1 MSVSKV
7 LNGLRIESGV
17 IFAGNIISVTKN
29 YDIFALINV
38 KQTLLIVFWIAR
50 LIQIASVNAWDRIQN
65 ALKVKLTY

>member
-38 KQTLLIVFWIAR
+38 KQTLLIVF
-50 LIQIASVNAWDRIQN
+50 
-65 ALKVKLTY
+65 